1 LTEPLDLGFTSSSVE
16 LRGLLRER
24 LGSGRAPLA
33 ALLAG
38 SRRVYAALL
47 SEGAL
52 AALASPASTPFV
64 YSLIVTPESDVLLQ
78 WTLESTVGGLG
89 PGLGGGGGLRVGLPV
104 KIRGEVRFR
113 PDPATGAVREVWV
126 KALAINERPVLPGLL
141 SSWVQRSA
149 DGADIVAP
157 DVARDARAIF
167 AALMPWL
174 RS

>member
-1 LTEPLDLGFTSSSVE
+1 MCC
-16 LRGLLRER
+16 
-24 LGSGRAPLA
+24 
-33 ALLAG
+33 
-38 SRRVYAALL
+38 SRRALAHPSPPHPPSCFSPPHQLL
-47 SEGAL
+47 S
-52 AALASPASTPFV
+52 ASSP
-64 YSLIVTPESDVLLQ
+64 Q